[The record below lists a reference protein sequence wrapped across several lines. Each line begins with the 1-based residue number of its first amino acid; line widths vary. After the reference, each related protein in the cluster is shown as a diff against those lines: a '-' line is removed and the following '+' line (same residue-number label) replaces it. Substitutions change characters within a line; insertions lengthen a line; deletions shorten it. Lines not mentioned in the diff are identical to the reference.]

1 MGPGGFSKPVS
12 AVTDPLHWATS
23 YANGVGFAAATISN
37 QILWK
42 HARKKHID
50 TETHRHT
57 QTDTYGFIR
66 NLRPISVT
74 VPYVTKLYVQNK
86 KRVQNMELA

>member
-1 MGPGGFSKPVS
+1 MLTGLALLLLQFQTKSFGN
-12 AVTDPLHWATS
+12 TR
-23 YANGVGFAAATISN
+23 
-37 QILWK
+37 
-42 HARKKHID
+42 ARKHID

-57 QTDTYGFIR
+57 QTVTYGFIR